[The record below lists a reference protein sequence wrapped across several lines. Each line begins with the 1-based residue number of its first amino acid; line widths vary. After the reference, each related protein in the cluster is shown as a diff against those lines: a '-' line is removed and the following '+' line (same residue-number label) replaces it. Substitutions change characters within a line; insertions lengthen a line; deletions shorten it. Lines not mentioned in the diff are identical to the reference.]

1 MNSASNIQIMNIL
14 DVLEYDGEEKL
25 NDRLSAFSCPANMEI
40 DHFLKANALNFAKR
54 KFSITYLIFDEN
66 DGQILGYFTLAH
78 KAIEIKNDNLSNTT
92 RRKISSYARLD
103 PDTNSFTVS
112 AFLLAQIGKNYGV
125 DNGTRIIGNELIGY
139 ANDIMADIQH
149 RIGGGIIYLDCEDRP
164 HLKNFYVQKNHYK
177 VFGERFSHSDG
188 IRYLQMVRFFDNE
201 SI

>member
-1 MNSASNIQIMNIL
+1 MISASNIQILNIL

-40 DHFLKANALNFAKR
+40 DYFLKVNALNFAKR
-54 KFSITYLIFDEN
+54 KLSITYLIFDEN

-103 PDTNSFTVS
+103 SDTNSFTVS

-188 IRYLQMVRFFDNE
+188 IRYLQMVRFF
-201 SI
+201 